1 MPWKSHQAKEL
12 QSLWNLIM
20 MGTSHKSPML
30 GTAACIGT
38 VTEGR
43 QVSSALLSRQ
53 SPRNKQRLSERYLRR
68 AFRCS
73 LKAIFLVKSL
83 KATLQKHN
91 KCLCFHIWKL
101 YKMVWEIIISY
112 AIRVEMNYK
121 DSHLWQTTM
130 LLNLLGNSLAN
141 TYIERGLGS
150 PVESLRVLKPDRPQV
165 TSQGSL
171 LLAPWP
177 WASYLTSRSLSFL
190 IFKMGIY

>member
-30 GTAACIGT
+30 RMAACTGT

-43 QVSSALLSRQ
+43 QVSSALFSRQ

-68 AFRCS
+68 AFLCS
-73 LKAIFLVKSL
+73 LKSIFLVKSL

-91 KCLCFHIWKL
+91 KCLRFHIWKL
-101 YKMVWEIIISY
+101 YKMAWEIIISY
-112 AIRVEMNYK
+112 AVRVEMNYK

-130 LLNLLGNSLAN
+130 LLNLWGSSLAN

-150 PVESLRVLKPDRPQV
+150 PMESLRVLKPDRPQF
-165 TSQGSL
+165 TSQCSL
-171 LLAPWP
+171 LLALWP